1 LVANIGMNIN
11 QYENTK
17 SRFQLP
23 GDLLPMVFSLS
34 LEKNRSWYTDHADG
48 TAAKRSVKK
57 RKKSVRSVKS
67 VYKRVKNLDFEKTMV
82 CCQ

>member
-1 LVANIGMNIN
+1 MVANIGMNIN

-57 RKKSVRSVKS
+57 TEEVRPLREVRVQKSQKP
-67 VYKRVKNLDFEKTMV
+67 
-82 CCQ
+82 

>member
-1 LVANIGMNIN
+1 MVANIGMNIN